1 MMNSKQRGRW
11 LSDLISET
19 QRYIS
24 KAKDQSEIPLVQ
36 KAINALDDARRK
48 VTEDGDKGDAE

>member
-1 MMNSKQRGRW
+1 MNSKQRTRW
-11 LSDLISET
+11 LSDLIAET

-36 KAINALDDARRK
+36 KALNTLDDARRK
-48 VTEDGDKGDAE
+48 VLDDGAKDDAE